1 MNIFKV
7 NGKFNLGDLIISLLI
22 TLGGGYVIGKFI
34 KESVQVYSTLNKP
47 WFSPPAI
54 VFPIVWTILYILM
67 AIAAYRIFLRHKQGE
82 KTKSSLWFYII
93 QLVLNFAWSIIFFN
107 FKLYGLAFIELIIL
121 LIFIVITTIKFLK
134 FDKIAGILMIPYIIW
149 VSFAGVLNFFVW
161 MLNEM

>member
-7 NGKFNLGDLIISLLI
+7 NGNFNLGDIIISLLL
-22 TLGGGYVIGKFI
+22 TLGGGFVVGRFI
-34 KESVQVYSTLNKP
+34 ENSEQIYSTLNKP
-47 WFSPPAI
+47 WFSPPAL

-67 AIAAYRIFLRHKQGE
+67 GIAAYRIYLRHKQGE
-82 KTKSSLWFYII
+82 KTKAALWFYIV
-93 QLVLNFAWSIIFFN
+93 QLLLNFAWSIVFFY

-121 LIFIVITTIKFLK
+121 LIFIVITTIKFFK

-149 VSFAGVLNFFVW
+149 VSFAGVLNFFIW

>member
-22 TLGGGYVIGKFI
+22 TLGGGYVIGKFTQ
-34 KESVQVYSTLNKP
+34 ESAQVYNTLNKP

-54 VFPIVWTILYILM
+54 AFPIVWTILYILM
-67 AIAAYRIFLRHKQGE
+67 AIAAYRIFLRHKQGG
-82 KTKSSLWFYII
+82 KTKSALWFYII
-93 QLVLNFAWSIIFFN
+93 QLVLNFAWSIIFFH
-107 FKLYGLAFIELIIL
+107 FELYGLAFIELIIL
-121 LIFIVITTIKFLK
+121 LIFIVITTIKFFK

>member
-22 TLGGGYVIGKFI
+22 TLGGGYVIGKF
-34 KESVQVYSTLNKP
+34 T
-47 WFSPPAI
+47 
-54 VFPIVWTILYILM
+54 
-67 AIAAYRIFLRHKQGE
+67 
-82 KTKSSLWFYII
+82 
-93 QLVLNFAWSIIFFN
+93 FAWSIIFFH

-161 MLNEM
+161 LLNEM

>member
-34 KESVQVYSTLNKP
+34 KESVQVYGTLNKP

-54 VFPIVWTILYILM
+54 VFPIVWTILYIIM

-82 KTKSSLWFYII
+82 KTKSVLWFYII

>member
-22 TLGGGYVIGKFI
+22 TLGGGYVIGKFAQ
-34 KESVQVYSTLNKP
+34 ESIQVYGTLNKP
-47 WFSPPAI
+47 WFSPPDI

-67 AIAAYRIFLRHKQGE
+67 AIAAYRIFLRHKQGG
-82 KTKSSLWFYII
+82 KTKSALWFYII
-93 QLVLNFAWSIIFFN
+93 QLVLNFAWSIIFFYL
-107 FKLYGLAFIELIIL
+107 KLYGLAFIELIIL
-121 LIFIVITTIKFLK
+121 LIFIVITTIKFFK

-149 VSFAGVLNFFVW
+149 VSFAGVLNFFIW

>member
-22 TLGGGYVIGKFI
+22 TLGGVYVIGKFTQ
-34 KESVQVYSTLNKP
+34 ESVQVYGTLNKP

-82 KTKSSLWFYII
+82 KTKSALWFYII
-93 QLVLNFAWSIIFFN
+93 QLVLNFAWSIIFFH

-121 LIFIVITTIKFLK
+121 LIFIVITTIKFFK

>member
-34 KESVQVYSTLNKP
+34 KESVQVYGTLNKP

-67 AIAAYRIFLRHKQGE
+67 AIAAYRIFLRHKQGK
-82 KTKSSLWFYII
+82 KTKSALWFYII

-161 MLNEM
+161 LLNEM